1 MIDLTRRTGVS
12 LLVAVVGHL
21 LLLSTQAN
29 TAAGV
34 PVLQT
39 VAFGVFSEVQ
49 RAVTGT
55 VGTVGGLWV
64 GYVELQAV
72 RAENESL
79 RRELDAVRLQ
89 WQMDRAGAQRVRG
102 LEALL
107 GLRDAAGLATV
118 GARIIGSDATPYFRT
133 VTIDRGRRD
142 GVRPDAAVLSSA
154 GVVGR
159 VVDEPAHR
167 ASRVQ
172 LLIDRNAAAGALV
185 ERSRVAG
192 LVVGDADDRLLR
204 MEYVSNLEDVEVGD
218 TVVTSGSDGIYP
230 KGFVIGDVTVVQ
242 RGPGL
247 YRTIHVR
254 PRIRFGDLDE
264 VLVIL
269 PESPPPVPLAAAG
282 GGG

>member
-12 LLVAVVGHL
+12 LLLAVVGHL
-21 LLLSTQAN
+21 VLLSTQVN
-29 TAAGV
+29 TAGGV
-34 PVLQT
+34 PVFQT

-55 VGTVGGLWV
+55 LGMVGGLWS
-64 GYVELQAV
+64 GYVDLQTV
-72 RAENESL
+72 HAENESL

-89 WQMDRAGAQRVRG
+89 WQVDRAGAQRVRG

-107 GLRDAAGLATV
+107 GLRDAADLATV
-118 GARIIGSDATPYFRT
+118 GARIIGGDATPYFRT
-133 VTIDRGRRD
+133 VTIDRGSRD
-142 GVRPDAAVLSSA
+142 GVRPDAAVLSGG

-159 VVDEPAHR
+159 VVDEPGRR
-167 ASRVQ
+167 AARVQ
-172 LLIDRNAAAGALV
+172 LLIDRSAAAGALV

-192 LVVGDADDRLLR
+192 LVVGDEGDGPLR

-230 KGFVIGDVTVVQ
+230 KGFVLGDVTLVL

-247 YRTIHVR
+247 YRTIHVH

-264 VLVIL
+264 VLVVL
-269 PESPPPVPLAAAG
+269 PEPPPPAPRTAG
-282 GGG
+282 LW

>member
-1 MIDLTRRTGVS
+1 MIDLTRRTGAS
-12 LLVAVVGHL
+12 LLAVVVGHL

-39 VAFGVFSEVQ
+39 VTFGVFSEVQ
-49 RAVTGT
+49 RVVTGA
-55 VGTVGGLWV
+55 VGAVGGLWSA
-64 GYVELQAV
+64 YVELQAV
-72 RAENESL
+72 RVENESL
-79 RRELDAVRLQ
+79 RRELDAVKLQ

-107 GLRDAAGLATV
+107 GLRDAADLSTV
-118 GARIIGSDATPYFRT
+118 SARIIAGDATPYFRT

-142 GVRPDAAVLSSA
+142 GVRPDAAVLSAA

-159 VVDEPAHR
+159 VVDEPGYR

-172 LLIDRNAAAGALV
+172 LLIDRNAAAGALI

-192 LVVGDADDRLLR
+192 LVMGDADDRLLR

-218 TVVTSGSDGIYP
+218 AVVTSGADGIYP
-230 KGFVIGDVTVVQ
+230 KGFVIGNVTRAQ

-269 PESPPPVPLAAAG
+269 PESPPPALLAAAG
-282 GGG
+282 GGE